1 MGRHK
6 ASTSSG
12 WLSAFIVAV
21 GAITAW
27 AINWL
32 QPFQTRVHTPVTS
45 AAPTSTTSVPST
57 PRATAPTPRPTASS
71 TPSLTA
77 SPTTPVSTPSSSP
90 VRTCLAGR
98 PVRVEWESPGISVN
112 AEVEHVGLDG
122 DGNLA
127 APESKHTIGW
137 YSPGPQ
143 PGSGRGNVL
152 IDGHTYTDNSAVFK
166 EDFAA
171 VIRRGMVVSL
181 VMDNGSTCSY
191 QITKVWPNI
200 QKKGEYPQ
208 YVAREG
214 FYDFEG
220 PEQLLGVTCSGS
232 WNAIARS
239 HEAVTAFMA
248 TPIN

>member
-1 MGRHK
+1 M
-6 ASTSSG
+6 
-12 WLSAFIVAV
+12 
-21 GAITAW
+21 
-27 AINWL
+27 
-32 QPFQTRVHTPVTS
+32 
-45 AAPTSTTSVPST
+45 
-57 PRATAPTPRPTASS
+57 
-71 TPSLTA
+71 
-77 SPTTPVSTPSSSP
+77 
-90 VRTCLAGR
+90 
-98 PVRVEWESPGISVN
+98 RVEWESPGISVN
-112 AEVEHVGLDG
+112 AAVEQVGLDG

-127 APESKHTIGW
+127 APEGKHTIGW

-181 VMDNGSTCSY
+181 IMDNGSTCSY

-220 PEQLLGVTCSGS
+220 PEQLFGVTCSGS
-232 WNAIARS
+232 WNVIARS